1 MTARL
6 LRDAD
11 ARASALDTARSFIV
25 QAPAGSGKTGL
36 LAQRFLRL
44 LAQVARPEEVLAIT
58 FTRKAA
64 AEMRWRIVQALQ
76 QARDN
81 AQPEDEY
88 EASVINDARAVLE
101 QDQRQGWSLIETP
114 ARLQIMTLDA
124 LNSRLVSAMPVTA
137 GIARVRI
144 VESEEQARLY
154 DDAAGALLD
163 WLATQEAP
171 GNAARQFLSHLDA
184 SGFAWRRHITTML
197 SRRDQWLGV
206 LLGARANRQDLR
218 AASEQALKALVESS
232 VGRADGRLPAAERE
246 ALLAILRRV
255 DARRAYAGDAP
266 PVPLPA
272 TWPAPGADALPFWR
286 RLAAALL
293 TAKGT
298 WRKTVT
304 VRDGFPAKPEA
315 AKADKVAFL
324 ELITRIADE
333 SLAEALADI
342 AALPD
347 PVYNDAQWRIVE
359 ALLQLL
365 PLAAAELERLMAGR
379 GVADYTALAA
389 RAVEALGDIESGQA
403 TDLALR
409 LDYQVRHILVDE
421 MQDTAPSQYRLLE
434 GLTGGWE
441 PGDGRTLFC
450 VGDPMQSVYRF
461 RGADVSLFLE
471 AWEYGI
477 GGVSLERLLLS
488 TNFRSETGIIEWVNA
503 VFPTVLGD
511 RNDALTDAVRY
522 APADVGPKAGQGGR
536 VHWHTGID
544 EAIPDARDVVAEV
557 TRLRAAHPEDSIG
570 ILARTRGALEPILE
584 GLRAADIACEAL
596 DIDRLTELPEIIDLV
611 NLTRALEHPMDRLS
625 WLGLLRSPLLG
636 WTLEDIDRFVAQAD
650 HEGTGLP
657 VPELLSRPEYLEHLD
672 PHTRALT
679 EACLGDYDASRQAA
693 PVSTLRDRVERF
705 WCALGGPAALSNA
718 DAAEQVWRFLDT
730 VSRLE
735 QAGQLDSL
743 PGLVPALDAL
753 RVTRHAEAPR
763 VFAMTI
769 FKSKGLEFDHV
780 IVPALQATTQR
791 SQKPALLFD
800 LRAQG
805 GRDSVLFST
814 VSDRI
819 TDGGDALHALL
830 WRREQTRSRH
840 ELDRLLYVATTRAR
854 RGLHLFGGARRNKD
868 GQLARLPADS
878 LFGRFGDV
886 ALRALDQAP
895 DRRSETADDE
905 STESE
910 SAVLPMT
917 VRRIEHAW
925 LPPGMPAP
933 DTDTR
938 FVGQPATDPVEFD
951 WAGSGARHVGT
962 VVHAWL
968 HGLAGCGDPAARL
981 GDRSW
986 VAAQSRRMLAELG
999 VAATELDGYA
1009 ARVLDA
1015 LDGTTQSEDAGW
1027 LIGAA
1032 GPEDRAEFALGAIV
1046 DGTVTRLVIDRIVR
1060 DAQGTLWIV
1069 DYKTSRHEGG
1079 DLEGFFANECRRYR
1093 AQLEGY
1099 ARAVTAWYTHRDADL
1114 GPLKLGLFFTQYGRL
1129 TALPESD

>member
-1 MTARL
+1 MAAKP
-6 LRDAD
+6 LRDAQ
-11 ARASALDTARSFIV
+11 ARASALDTTRSFIV

-36 LAQRFLRL
+36 LTQRFLRL
-44 LAQVARPEEVLAIT
+44 LAQVTRPEEVLAIT

-64 AEMRWRIVQALQ
+64 AEMRWRILQALQ
-76 QARDN
+76 QARDD
-81 AQPEDEY
+81 AQPDDDY
-88 EASVINDARAVLE
+88 EASVIHDARAALE

-137 GIARVRI
+137 GVARVRI

-154 DDAAGALLD
+154 DDAAAALLD
-163 WLATQEAP
+163 WLATQESS

-184 SGFAWRRHITTML
+184 GGFAWRRHITSML
-197 SRRDQWLGV
+197 ARRDQWLGV
-206 LLGARANRQDLR
+206 LLGAQANRQDLR
-218 AASEQALKALVESS
+218 AASERALRALVESS
-232 VGRADGRLPAAERE
+232 VRRVDGLFPSAERE
-246 ALLAILRRV
+246 ALLAILQRV
-255 DARRAYAGDAP
+255 DARRADAGAAP
-266 PVPLPA
+266 PEALPVA
-272 TWPAPGADALPFWR
+272 WPTPDEQALPFWR
-286 RLAAALL
+286 RLAATLL

-315 AKADKVAFL
+315 AKLDKEVFL
-324 ELITRIADE
+324 NLVTRIAGE

-347 PVYNDAQWRIVE
+347 PVYDDAQWRIVE

-389 RAVEALGDIESGQA
+389 RAVAALGSIDSGQA

-409 LDYQVRHILVDE
+409 LDYQVHHILVDE

-434 GLTGGWE
+434 GLTAGWE

-450 VGDPMQSVYRF
+450 VGDPMQSIYRF

-471 AWEYGI
+471 AWEHGI
-477 GGVSLERLLLS
+477 GSVSMARLLLS
-488 TNFRSETGIIEWVNA
+488 TNFRSETGIIEWVNS

-522 APADVGPKAGQGGR
+522 AAADVGPKAGQGGQ

-544 EAIPDARDVVAEV
+544 EAIPDAGDVVTEV
-557 TRLRAAHPEDSIG
+557 ARILAAHPEESIG

-625 WLGLLRSPLLG
+625 WFGLLRSPLLG
-636 WTLEDIDRFVAQAD
+636 WTLEDIDQFVALAD
-650 HEGTGLP
+650 QEGTGLP
-657 VPELLSRPEYLEHLD
+657 VPELLSRPEYTEHLAAE
-672 PHTRALT
+672 TRALT
-679 EACLGDYDASRQAA
+679 EACMGDYDASRQAA

-705 WCALGGPAALSNA
+705 WCALGGPAALSSA

-780 IVPALQATTQR
+780 IIPALQATTQR

-800 LRAQG
+800 LRAQD
-805 GRDSVLFST
+805 GRNSILFST
-814 VSDRI
+814 VSDRV
-819 TDGGDALHALL
+819 TDGGDALHDLL
-830 WRREQTRSRH
+830 WRREQIRSRH

-854 RGLHLFGGARRNKD
+854 RSLHLFGGARRNKD
-868 GQLARLPADS
+868 GQLSRLSVDS

-886 ALRALDQAP
+886 ALRALEEAP
-895 DRRSETADDE
+895 DRRDDRE
-905 STESE
+905 STVAGETE
-910 SAVLPMT
+910 AGMLPMT
-917 VRRIEHAW
+917 TRRIARVW
-925 LPPGMPAP
+925 QRPPLPAP

-968 HGLAGCGDPAARL
+968 HGLAGSGDPASHL
-981 GDRSW
+981 GDRAQ
-986 VAAQSRRMLAELG
+986 VAAQSRRLLAELG
-999 VAATELDGYA
+999 VAESDLDGHV
-1009 ARVLDA
+1009 ARVIDA
-1015 LDGTTQSEDAGW
+1015 LDGATQSKDAGW

-1032 GPEDRAEFALGAIV
+1032 GPEDRAEFALGAV
-1046 DGTVTRLVIDRIVR
+1046 VEGTVSRLVIDRVVR
-1060 DAQGTLWIV
+1060 DSNGTLWIV

-1093 AQLEGY
+1093 SQLEGY
-1099 ARAVTAWYTHRDADL
+1099 ARAVTAWYAHREQAL
-1114 GPLKLGLFFTQYGRL
+1114 GPLRLGLYFTQYGRL
-1129 TALPESD
+1129 MPLPESD

>member
-1 MTARL
+1 MNARP

-36 LAQRFLRL
+36 LTQRFLRL
-44 LAQVARPEEVLAIT
+44 LARVSRPEEVLAIT

-76 QARDN
+76 QARDG
-81 AQPEDEY
+81 ATPDDDY
-88 EASVINDARAVLE
+88 EASVIADARSVLE
-101 QDQRQGWSLIETP
+101 QDQRQGWSLLETP

-124 LNSRLVSAMPVTA
+124 LNSRLVSAMPVTSRV
-137 GIARVRI
+137 ARVRI

-154 DDAAGALLD
+154 EDAATALLD
-163 WLATQEAP
+163 WLATPETP
-171 GNAARQFLSHLDA
+171 GEAARQFLSHLDA
-184 SGFAWRRHITTML
+184 SGFAWRRHITAML
-197 SRRDQWLGV
+197 ARRDQWLGV
-206 LLGARANRQDLR
+206 LLRAGANRQDLR
-218 AASEQALKALVESS
+218 AASEQALQALVEAS
-232 VGRADGRLPAAERE
+232 VAHVDRLFPASERE
-246 ALLAILRRV
+246 ALLAILQRV
-255 DARRAYAGDAP
+255 DARRAESGEAPDAP
-266 PVPLPA
+266 LPHA
-272 TWPAPGADALPFWR
+272 WPSPDAGALPFWR
-286 RLAAALL
+286 RLSGALL

-304 VRDGFPAKPEA
+304 VRDGFPAEPEA

-324 ELITRIADE
+324 DMIASIADTA
-333 SLAEALADI
+333 LAEALADI

-347 PVYNDAQWRIVE
+347 PAYDDDQWRVVE

-389 RAVEALGDIESGQA
+389 RAVDALGDIESGQA

-409 LDYQVRHILVDE
+409 LDYQVRHVLVDE

-434 GLTGGWE
+434 GLTAGWE

-450 VGDPMQSVYRF
+450 VGDPMQSIYRF
-461 RGADVSLFLE
+461 RGADVSLFLD
-471 AWEYGI
+471 AWERGI
-477 GGVSLERLLLS
+477 GGVTLARLVLS
-488 TNFRSETGIIEWVNA
+488 TNFRSETGIIEWVND
-503 VFPTVLGD
+503 VFPSVLGE
-511 RNDALTDAVRY
+511 RNDPLTDAVRY
-522 APADVGPKAGQGGR
+522 APADVGPKAGQGGS

-544 EAIPDARDVVAEV
+544 EATPDAGDVVAEV
-557 TRLRAAHPEDSIG
+557 ARIRAAHPEDSIG
-570 ILARTRGALEPILE
+570 ILARTRGALEPILA

-636 WTLEDIDRFVAQAD
+636 WTLEDIDQFVARAD
-650 HEGTGLP
+650 HEGLGLA
-657 VPELLSRPEYLEHLD
+657 VPELLAQPAFLEHLESE
-672 PHTRALT
+672 TRTLT
-679 EACLGDYDASRQAA
+679 QACMSHYEASRQSA

-705 WCALGGPAALSNA
+705 WCALGGPAALASE

-735 QAGQLDSL
+735 YAGQLDSL

-753 RVTRHAEAPR
+753 RVTRHADAPR

-780 IVPALQATTQR
+780 VIPALQATTQR

-805 GRDSVLFST
+805 GRDSILFST
-814 VSDRI
+814 VTDRI
-819 TDGGDALHALL
+819 TEGGDALHDLL

-854 RGLHLFGGARRNKD
+854 RSLHLFGGARRNKD
-868 GQLARLPADS
+868 GQLARLSADS
-878 LFGRFGDV
+878 LLGRFGDI
-886 ALRALDQAP
+886 ALRALEHAP
-895 DRRSETADDE
+895 DSRAGPDRVHETVDDRLLPLTTRRIAH
-905 STESE
+905 
-910 SAVLPMT
+910 AWRPPVLP
-917 VRRIEHAW
+917 E
-925 LPPGMPAP
+925 PAA
-933 DTDTR
+933 DAR
-938 FVGQPATDPVEFD
+938 FGGQPATDPVEFD

-968 HGLAGCGDPAARL
+968 HGLAGSGDPAAQL
-981 GDRSW
+981 ADRSH
-986 VAAQSRRMLAELG
+986 VAAQSRRLLAEMG
-999 VAATELDGYA
+999 VAEPDLDGHVT
-1009 ARVLDA
+1009 RVLDA
-1015 LDGTTQSEDAGW
+1015 LEGATQSDDAGW
-1027 LIGAA
+1027 LIGGS
-1032 GPEDRAEFALGAIV
+1032 GPEDRAEFALGTV
-1046 DGTVTRLVIDRIVR
+1046 VNGTVTRLVIDRVVR
-1060 DAQGTLWIV
+1060 DSQGRLWII

-1093 AQLEGY
+1093 SQLEGY
-1099 ARAVTAWYTHRDADL
+1099 ARAVTAWYAHRGEDL
-1114 GPLKLGLFFTQYGRL
+1114 GPLRLGLYFTQYGRL
-1129 TALPESD
+1129 MPLPESG